1 MHMCILYVCLST
13 YNLRLVYSLKYSVI
27 HGHPCIQ
34 LFFHLLWFVCLRL
47 ITDMTHLMYTLQK
60 CCFCGN
66 HPHCISLL
74 AWNAESS
81 VQGTLQYFF
90 FLFCAGSRKRHSCGP
105 VGQSHYRPCHLFE
118 GFGAVASKRY
128 QLIRLDSLRSCAGM
142 WKEPNSCEH
151 HKFMRTLWPAL
162 KLRITSGTSQQHAK
176 CGCCKW
182 EVAAVENSGDTLWRH
197 VVETRCGDTLCH
209 HFYPVDWCR

>member
-1 MHMCILYVCLST
+1 MHMCILYMCLST
-13 YNLRLVYSLKYSVI
+13 YNLRLVYSLKYSVV

-81 VQGTLQYFF
+81 VQSTLQYFSF
-90 FLFCAGSRKRHSCGP
+90 FFVQALESDIVVALLGRAIIGP
-105 VGQSHYRPCHLFE
+105 VISLRGLGRLHPKE
-118 GFGAVASKRY
+118 TRY

-142 WKEPNSCEH
+142 WKEPNSCELSD
-151 HKFMRTLWPAL
+151 RLLW
-162 KLRITSGTSQQHAK
+162 S
-176 CGCCKW
+176 
-182 EVAAVENSGDTLWRH
+182 
-197 VVETRCGDTLCH
+197 
-209 HFYPVDWCR
+209 

>member
-34 LFFHLLWFVCLRL
+34 LFFHLLWFMCLRL

-60 CCFCGN
+60 CCFCGH

-81 VQGTLQYFF
+81 VQSTLQYFSF
-90 FLFCAGSRKRHSCGP
+90 FFVQALESDIVVALLGRAIIGP
-105 VGQSHYRPCHLFE
+105 VISLRGLGRLHPKE
-118 GFGAVASKRY
+118 TRY

-197 VVETRCGDTLCH
+197 VVETRCAII
-209 HFYPVDWCR
+209 FIQ